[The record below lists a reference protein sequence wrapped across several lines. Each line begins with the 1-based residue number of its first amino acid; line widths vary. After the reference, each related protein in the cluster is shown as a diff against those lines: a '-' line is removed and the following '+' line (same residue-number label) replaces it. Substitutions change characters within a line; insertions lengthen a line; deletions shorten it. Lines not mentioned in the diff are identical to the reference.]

1 MKFQLIQ
8 GNFSS
13 TDAID
18 ILTHMFQIKIKYHEN
33 KIDKNMPV
41 EDVKIREK
49 KIKQLQ
55 NDLEEVR
62 KFIKQGGEFSNLQAI
77 IDIT

>member
-8 GNFSS
+8 GNFSAN
-13 TDAID
+13 DAID
-18 ILTHMFQIKIKYHEN
+18 ILTHMFEIKIKYHEN
-33 KIDKNMPV
+33 KIDKDMPE
-41 EDVKIREK
+41 EDVKMREK